1 MRLSKLS
8 DRQLRRLIRNA
19 DVRFGEDYKKELI
32 SAIKELN
39 KMVEMYA
46 GPRRNSMQ
54 SYKKLDGILR
64 GAPGFR
70 NAYNEFNKATQSLAD
85 GYYGLVRVKDIMQ
98 NKLDKY
104 IG

>member
-1 MRLSKLS
+1 MGLSRLS

-19 DVRFGEDYKKELI
+19 DVRFGEDYRKELI
-32 SAIKELN
+32 SIIKEIN
-39 KMVEMYA
+39 KMIEIYT

-54 SYKKLDGILR
+54 SYKKLDGMLR
-64 GAPGFR
+64 GFPGFR
-70 NAYNEFNKATQSLAD
+70 NTYNEFNKATQNLAD
-85 GYYGLVRVKDIMQ
+85 GYYGLVRVRDIMQ